1 MNGLKYF
8 AKLILFICSYLP
20 LFIILLLNYWS
31 NRLVL
36 NIILISIVIFSLI
49 SWFILFY
56 LLKDIDCTHGKVY
69 EVINISDES
78 EISLNYLFTYII
90 PFLSMQYDNW
100 KNLLSIGIILF
111 ITLVIYVNSNLIYMN
126 PMLNISGYSILKITV
141 KRNDKIYQYILITK
155 SKNKNIQ
162 INENINICEF
172 CDNIY
177 YLNS

>member
-56 LLKDIDCTHGKVY
+56 LLKDIDCRDGIVF
-69 EVINISDES
+69 EVIIISDGKNSQNMFRTILSQAKRYSNISFRV
-78 EISLNYLFTYII
+78 IA
-90 PFLSMQYDNW
+90 
-100 KNLLSIGIILF
+100 LLSSSKKFCSLF
-111 ITLVIYVNSNLIYMN
+111 VISSNTFRSL
-126 PMLNISGYSILKITV
+126 L
-141 KRNDKIYQYILITK
+141 
-155 SKNKNIQ
+155 
-162 INENINICEF
+162 
-172 CDNIY
+172 
-177 YLNS
+177 

>member
-1 MNGLKYF
+1 
-8 AKLILFICSYLP
+8 
-20 LFIILLLNYWS
+20 
-31 NRLVL
+31 
-36 NIILISIVIFSLI
+36 
-49 SWFILFY
+49 
-56 LLKDIDCTHGKVY
+56 
-69 EVINISDES
+69 
-78 EISLNYLFTYII
+78 
-90 PFLSMQYDNW
+90 MQYDNW